1 MARGI
6 PVAAPRSV
14 LEPAERTDAPTS
26 HPMDVLI
33 VEPLDPEVLAWLEG
47 RHATHYAP
55 ELAAEPL
62 ALRRALVRA
71 RALIAPP
78 SVGLDADVLVGAP
91 SLVAVGRLSAGAEN
105 IDVEACARLGVE
117 VVRPLQASAAAEAE
131 FVIGALLQMLRR
143 VPVVNA
149 EGLWVGRELGGA
161 TVGLVGMAPAA
172 RVLSPLLQA
181 FGSRVIGYDPAVH
194 ESDPLWTRWE
204 IEHAP
209 LRELFE
215 TCDAVAVLLGYFSR
229 YRGLLGP
236 RVLEL
241 SRPNQ
246 VLVCLAPSSVFD
258 EVSLAHALLS
268 GRMAAAWFDSM
279 EPSMMAP
286 GRPLARAATLQVTPR
301 VGSTT
306 LESRS
311 RSAWAV
317 ARRIDELLRGAPL
330 RGAGPGSR
338 PDFSETLPDDLA
350 DLADGPG
357 PA

>member
-1 MARGI
+1 
-6 PVAAPRSV
+6 
-14 LEPAERTDAPTS
+14 
-26 HPMDVLI
+26 MDCLI
-33 VEPLDPEVLAWLEG
+33 VEALDPEVLAWLEG
-47 RHATHYAP
+47 RHGVRYAP
-55 ELAAEPL
+55 ELADDPV

-78 SVGLDADVLVGAP
+78 SVALHGDVLVGAP
-91 SLVAVGRLSAGAEN
+91 GLVAVGRLSAGAEN
-105 IDVEACARLGVE
+105 LDLEACARLGVE
-117 VVRPLQASAAAEAE
+117 VVRPLHAAAAAEAE

-161 TVGLVGMAPAA
+161 TVGLVGLAPAA

-181 FGSRVIGYDPAVH
+181 FGARVVGYDPAVH
-194 ESDPLWTRWE
+194 ETDPLWARWE
-204 IEHAP
+204 IAHQP
-209 LRELFE
+209 LAELFE

-229 YRGLLGP
+229 YRGLLGQ

-258 EVSLAHALLS
+258 EVPLAHALLS

-279 EPSMMAP
+279 EPSMVGP
-286 GRPLARAATLQVTPR
+286 GRPLSRVATLQVTPR
-301 VGSTT
+301 VASTT

-311 RSAWAV
+311 RGAWAV
-317 ARRIDELLRGAPL
+317 AQRIDELLRAAPPL
-330 RGAGPGSR
+330 RSAADGARAEPRRDAARPRPRG
-338 PDFSETLPDDLA
+338 PDFNETPPDALA
-350 DLADGPG
+350 DLADR
-357 PA
+357 PAPA